1 MRCDRRRFLTLLVA
15 LAATRAADASAQAY
29 PDRPIHIVNPFPSG
43 SPVDVIG
50 RLVADRLERIWGQP
64 VLVESKSGAGGTVG
78 ANFVAKSPPDGY
90 TLLVTSASTLATAP
104 ALFKSLPYDPIKDFA
119 PIWAV
124 KSSGQV
130 VVVNPALP
138 VETLQDLVR
147 YAKAHPGQVS
157 YASSGFG
164 TVQHLAGELFMART
178 GAPLVH
184 VPYRGGAPATNDLLG
199 GHIQVMF
206 DAIGNTLQNI
216 NAGKLRALAVLR
228 AKRAAV
234 LPNVPTAAEAGVP
247 GVELNGWVGLFAPGE
262 TPSDVLDKL
271 SATVASTMADRDL
284 AARLVAAGNDTDF
297 LVGPALGERLQED
310 KAAIAAIV
318 KAARIQPE

>member
-1 MRCDRRRFLTLLVA
+1 MHPDRRIFLALFAA
-15 LAATRAADASAQAY
+15 LAMPHASAAEPAY
-29 PDRPIHIVNPFPSG
+29 PDRPIRIINPFPSG

-50 RLVADRLERIWGQP
+50 RLVADRLEKAWGQP

-78 ANFVAKSPPDGY
+78 ANFVAKSLADGY
-90 TLLVTSASTLATAP
+90 TLLVTTASTMATAP
-104 ALFKSLPYDPIKDFA
+104 ALYKSLPYDPIKDFA

-138 VETLQDLVR
+138 ARNLLELVD

-164 TVQHLAGELFMART
+164 TVQHLAGELFIART

-216 NAGKLRALAVLR
+216 KAEKLRALAVLR

-234 LPNVPTAAEAGVP
+234 LPDVPTTAEAGVP
-247 GVELNGWVGLFAPGE
+247 GFELNGWVGLFAPAG
-262 TPSDVLDKL
+262 TPPDVVNKL
-271 SATVASTMADRDL
+271 SAAVSAGMADKEL
-284 AARLVAAGNDTDF
+284 AARLIAAGNDTDF
-297 LVGPALGERLQED
+297 LIGPVLGERVKRD
-310 KAAIAAIV
+310 KDAIAEIV
-318 KAARIQPE
+318 KAAGIQPE

>member
-1 MRCDRRRFLTLLVA
+1 MHPNRRTALTLLAA
-15 LAATRAADASAQAY
+15 LAAPRITHAAEHTY
-29 PDRPIHIVNPFPSG
+29 PDRPIRIINPFPSG

-50 RLVADRLERIWGQP
+50 RLVADRLEKAWGQP

-78 ANFVAKSPPDGY
+78 ANYVAKSPPDGY
-90 TLLVTSASTLATAP
+90 TLLVTSASTMATAP
-104 ALFKSLPYDPIKDFA
+104 ALYKSLPYDPVRDFA

-138 VETLQDLVR
+138 VSNLQELVA
-147 YAKAHPGQVS
+147 YAKAHIGQVS

-164 TVQHLAGELFMART
+164 TVQHLAGELFNART
-178 GAPLVH
+178 GAALIH

-216 NAGKLRALAVLR
+216 NAGRLRALAVLR
-228 AKRAAV
+228 ARRAAV
-234 LPNVPTAAEAGVP
+234 LPDVPTTAEAGVP
-247 GVELNGWVGLFAPGE
+247 GVELYGWVGLFAPAE
-262 TPSDVLDKL
+262 TPPGVLEKL
-271 SATVASTMADRDL
+271 STTIAATMAEPDL
-284 AARLVAAGNDTDF
+284 AQRLIAAGNDTDF
-297 LVGPALGERLQED
+297 LIGPALGERLRQD
-310 KAAIAAIV
+310 KDAIAALV
-318 KAARIQPE
+318 KEAGIQPE